1 MFRCSPNSTNRE
13 AERYLKTSLLSPF
26 SVGFVIGDLK
36 SKEVKDQDSLTYV
49 RIWADEAVVNQMDF
63 ACDTTLKIFRFYQS
77 FFRSIHNAN
86 KIDLAALP
94 NYGRADK
101 WMYGLMTT
109 E

>member
-1 MFRCSPNSTNRE
+1 M
-13 AERYLKTSLLSPF
+13 
-26 SVGFVIGDLK
+26 IGDLK

-49 RIWADEAVVNQMDF
+49 RIWADEAVVDQMDF
-63 ACDTTLKIFRFYQS
+63 ASDTTMKIFKFYQLYFPS
-77 FFRSIHNAN
+77 LRKAS

-101 WMYGLMTT
+101 WMYGLITT